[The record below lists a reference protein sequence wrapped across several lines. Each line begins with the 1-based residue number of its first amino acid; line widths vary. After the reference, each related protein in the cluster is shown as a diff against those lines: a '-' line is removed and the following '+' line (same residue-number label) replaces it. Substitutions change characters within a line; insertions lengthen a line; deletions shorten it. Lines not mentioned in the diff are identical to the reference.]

1 MTIRR
6 GIVLAGGHG
15 TRLYPLTLAV
25 SKQLLPIY
33 DKPMVY
39 YPISNLMLA
48 GIRDVLLISTPRD
61 VPLFESLLKDGSQWG
76 MNITYA
82 VQDHPR
88 GLAESFVIGE
98 EFARGEPCGLV
109 LGDNV
114 FYGAGLFDL
123 LSRASDL
130 SSGARIFAYRVKD
143 PTSYGV
149 VELGKDMRAVS
160 IEEKPKQPKSNLAV
174 VGLYF
179 YDGTAS
185 ERARSLVPSAR
196 GELEITDLNR
206 SYMREGTLSVSVMG
220 RGYAWLDTGTNEGMM
235 EASSFIEAI
244 QKRTGLMV
252 GCPEEVAFRQG
263 WIDAESVSRA
273 AASMSGSDYG
283 AYLSSLLSYL

>member
-15 TRLYPLTLAV
+15 TRLYPLTIAL

-61 VPLFESLLKDGSQWG
+61 IPLFESLLKDGSQWG

-82 VQDHPR
+82 VQDQPR
-88 GLAESFVIGE
+88 GLAESFIIGE
-98 EFARGEPCGLV
+98 KFARGEPCGLV

-130 SSGARIFAYRVKD
+130 TSGARIFAYRVKD

-149 VELGKDMRAVS
+149 VELGKGMRAVS
-160 IEEKPKQPKSNLAV
+160 LEEKPKQPKSNLAV

-206 SYMREGTLSVSVMG
+206 SYMREGSLSVSLMG

-283 AYLSSLLSYL
+283 EYLSSLLSYL